1 MEDPLLA
8 LTVTKDKAKLASL
21 ATSHSDGHGEITTLI
36 RIDQGFLSWES
47 CRN

>member
-21 ATSHSDGHGEITTLI
+21 ATSHSAWPWGDNY
-36 RIDQGFLSWES
+36 S
-47 CRN
+47 N